1 MIWKGDCVKKVPE
14 GEESEERASEWGR
27 PRQPSLRDDWGAS
40 RKMREGPLL
49 DLVRT
54 CSLAASEAAQ
64 GDWMLCTG
72 HSISAKTRPP
82 HCPGR
87 AEKPPRNH
95 KDQGKVRN
103 IWGVTDQRAFS
114 QCSRLCRTIDTISQP
129 WWSWGQGES
138 PRNN

>member
-1 MIWKGDCVKKVPE
+1 MGQTQAAQLE
-14 GEESEERASEWGR
+14 GRLG
-27 PRQPSLRDDWGAS
+27 SLPQD
-40 RKMREGPLL
+40 EGGPGLLL

-64 GDWMLCTG
+64 GDWLLCTG

-87 AEKPPRNH
+87 AEKPPRNY

-103 IWGVTDQRAFS
+103 I
-114 QCSRLCRTIDTISQP
+114 
-129 WWSWGQGES
+129 
-138 PRNN
+138 